1 MGSSKQVE
9 LLEINGLLRKSAT
22 LRYENSTA
30 VRGKRNIKRIY
41 LCEKLNIPSEQA
53 KLKQV

>member
-41 LCEKLNIPSEQA
+41 LCEKLNIASEQA